1 MDVVGHHRNVSYN
14 PGSMDTASILKALKH
29 ERDRIDAAIA
39 ALSGGSV
46 DNGSR
51 RRGRTI
57 RIEPSGS
64 RRPRRKLSAAARKRI
79 SNAAK
84 ARWAKAKKAGRN
96 SL

>member
-1 MDVVGHHRNVSYN
+1 
-14 PGSMDTASILKALKH
+14 MDTASILKTLKQ
-29 ERDRIDAAIA
+29 ERERIDAAIA

-46 DNGSR
+46 GNGR
-51 RRGRTI
+51 KRRGRTV

-79 SNAAK
+79 SDAAK
-84 ARWAKAKKAGRN
+84 ARWAKAKKAGRT